1 MTGQVLEK
9 EEKQQEQQ
17 PLAVD
22 EITSESSV
30 QEIVQWIRDGIDEER
45 TGSDIIRLV
54 MDIPPARRVAGE
66 KGAAALREIMSEY
79 SIQLPSEVL
88 ETIKDGVAADFS
100 FSAPAR
106 EKYLRPR
113 NVVINTA
120 PDVCT
125 LIISGEE
132 PVDGVPG
139 FTEIHYDFSVKS
151 GKLFADG
158 SIDFREINMFPQAKE
173 GELLLRIFEP
183 TEGVAGTDVYGWRV
197 APVPGEPVR
206 IEFGENINTTRDY
219 DEEQQRDYT
228 DVCAQKAGIIVTD
241 FGGAGPKAE
250 NITGISIQNRLE
262 LNDID
267 FTTGNVSGNSGEL
280 RCTAD
285 VSVSGDIRG
294 SFSVLIEGM
303 LEVKGTV
310 EGERIDASGEVIAHL
325 IRSSIRSGRFINT
338 VSATNAKLIAEES
351 IQITREFTHCTMK
364 APEVILENEH
374 GSEVLCGR
382 ADIWTDSLRATNVE
396 LRNRLEIVVG
406 DKLISQLKSLEK
418 SREQIETQL
427 MAEETHLKTR
437 AHTFGKKL
445 QLTYSIVPE
454 NLKKIIM
461 GLKNMGAKILSGAL
475 RPEAASEHLEKLS
488 SSLGPEFMLLL
499 DQLRRIVKIQE
510 VRLEKLTSL
519 NVVDE
524 QIGVTIDALKAITV
538 DISGRITSKGQ
549 VIVRCGRHEEQWQ
562 GEGSGSSNF
571 DIHIGYDPATGLYNR
586 DHDDIS
592 KEESEERHADE
603 EEEKADI
610 SDITGETGIEDNDS
624 DDSEEEADLND
635 DPEVGDTL

>member
-1 MTGQVLEK
+1 MTEQVLEK
-9 EEKQQEQQ
+9 EENQQEQQ
-17 PLAVD
+17 PLVVD

-45 TGSDIIRLV
+45 TGSDIIRVV

-66 KGAAALREIMSEY
+66 KGAAALMEIMAEY
-79 SIQLPSEVL
+79 AIQLPPEVI
-88 ETIKDGVAADFS
+88 ETIKNGIATDFS

-125 LIISGEE
+125 LMISGEE

-151 GKLFADG
+151 GKLFPDG

-206 IEFGENINTTRDY
+206 IEFGDNITTTRDY
-219 DEEQQRDYT
+219 DEEEQRDYT
-228 DVCAQKAGIIVTD
+228 DVCALKPGIIVTD
-241 FGGAGPKAE
+241 FEGSAPKAE

-267 FTTGNVSGNSGEL
+267 FTTGNVSGSSGEL

-325 IRSSIRSGRFINT
+325 VRSAIRSGRFINT
-338 VSATNAKLIAEES
+338 VCATNARLIAEEY

-374 GSEVLCGR
+374 GSMVLCGR
-382 ADIWTDSLRATNVE
+382 ADIWANTVRASNVE
-396 LRNRLEIVVG
+396 IRNRLEIVVG
-406 DKLISQLKSLEK
+406 DKLIAQLKSLEK
-418 SREQIETQL
+418 AKEQIETQIA
-427 MAEETHLKTR
+427 AEETHLKTR

-475 RPEAASEHLEKLS
+475 PPEEASDNVEKLS
-488 SSLGPEFMLLL
+488 RSLGTEFLPLL
-499 DQLRRIVKIQE
+499 DQIRRLTKIQE
-510 VRLEKLTSL
+510 VRLEKHANL
-519 NVVDE
+519 NAVNE
-524 QIGVTIDALKAITV
+524 QIEVTLDELKAITV
-538 DISGRITSKGQ
+538 DITGNITSKGH
-549 VIVRCGRHEEQWQ
+549 VIIRCGNHEEQWQ
-562 GEGSGSSNF
+562 GEGNGSGNF
-571 DIHIGYDPATGLYNR
+571 DIHIGYDPVTGLYNR
-586 DHDDIS
+586 EEDDTS
-592 KEESEERHADE
+592 DEESAGYHE
-603 EEEKADI
+603 EEEEEE
-610 SDITGETGIEDNDS
+610 ETGISDSESETTNS
-624 DDSEEEADLND
+624 DDN
-635 DPEVGDTL
+635 PENAAPDQGDTL